1 MATPPLPDEDPFK
14 SVLRG
19 DPKAVTA
26 WIEKNRGRLIGFAR
40 RDGASPDDASEVV
53 QETLLALWQMALA
66 GFKGFRGETEAEL
79 FRWLSTA
86 IHHEIIDSKRK
97 HRPLLT
103 LDRPLGDDGET
114 AGARINGDASTGSQ
128 RLIREEELARHKRE
142 YEGLLAEFESALAGA
157 PEGAREAFRLR
168 HFEGWDVKRIAAHQG
183 VKYGVAGT
191 RIFKA
196 KEAIVQRLGEDG
208 WERLKEL
215 ARSLLA
221 EQSVSQILRGLKLD
235 AEAAPGV

>member
-1 MATPPLPDEDPFK
+1 MPSPPDKDSFQ

-40 RDGASPDDASEVV
+40 HDGASPEDASEVV
-53 QETLLALWQMALA
+53 QETLLALWHMALA
-66 GFKGFRGETEAEL
+66 GFEGFRGKTEAEL
-79 FRWLSTA
+79 FKWLSTA
-86 IHHEIIDSKRK
+86 IHHEIIDRKRK
-97 HRPLLT
+97 HQPRLT
-103 LDRPLGDDGET
+103 LDKPLGEDGET
-114 AGARINGDASTGSQ
+114 AGAQVADNASTGSQ
-128 RLIREEELARHKRE
+128 RLMRDEELARHKRE
-142 YEGLLAEFESALAGA
+142 YERLLAEFEAALAGA
-157 PEGAREAFRLR
+157 PEGAREAFSLR
-168 HFEGWDVKRIAAHQG
+168 HFEGWDVESIARHQG

-196 KEAIVQRLGEDG
+196 KEAIVQRLGENG

-221 EQSVSQILRGLKLD
+221 EQSVSQILRGLKPG